1 MKVVKRK
8 SDGKIVYRS
17 SPEFEEGFGIKNAV
31 VLEGGIPEDYEE
43 IDITEAEWNEK
54 VISPIVEENKIQE
67 EIKRILK
74 ERAIANL
81 KAKGEL

>member
-17 SPEFEEGFGIKNAV
+17 EPEFEKGFGIKNAV
-31 VLEGGIPEDYEE
+31 VLEGGLPKDYEE
-43 IDITEAEWNEK
+43 VEITEGEWNEK

-67 EIKRILK
+67 EIKRILR
-74 ERAIANL
+74 EQVIARL